1 MCFQT
6 PCTHIMVLAGRERL
20 HLSLSHSL
28 SLSGLWRRESL
39 LRILA
44 LLHHNT
50 HDVSTFHTHFLPTTI
65 KNLSAHA
72 WQQTRTPRC
81 TGERRELDP
90 SVPPPLK
97 PRPPPTCSP
106 CKSPVQFFF
115 SSPPDLKIA
124 GNSIFILLSKNFFL
138 SYRAPLP
145 NFRTSR
151 GAPARSSPAFWAAAK
166 TGKIVSTVIIHVQKH
181 IG

>member
-1 MCFQT
+1 MHTNYGSCRT
-6 PCTHIMVLAGRERL
+6 RAPP
-20 HLSLSHSL
+20 

-50 HDVSTFHTHFLPTTI
+50 HDVSTFHTHFPTTI
-65 KNLSAHA
+65 TTFRTCMAPKWHTTVFEGLEPDSLMPQNALSASPA
-72 WQQTRTPRC
+72 
-81 TGERRELDP
+81 
-90 SVPPPLK
+90 
-97 PRPPPTCSP
+97 RPTKC
-106 CKSPVQFFF
+106 F
-115 SSPPDLKIA
+115 SGFSLPPDLKIA

-151 GAPARSSPAFWAAAK
+151 GVPAPSSPVLWAAAEAEK
-166 TGKIVSTVIIHVQKH
+166 QCRV
-181 IG
+181 